1 MRWWSFL
8 IVLLI
13 SSGAWASIGDVRQQV
28 GSANVE
34 RKSGEKLTSTKG
46 LGIESLDTV
55 RTQQGRTSIQF
66 VDDTRVDVTENSK
79 LVIDEFVYDPNT
91 STGSLAIKASFG
103 TVRYASGQIAKNSR
117 QNVKISTPTAVVGV
131 RGTDF
136 SMTVDETGS
145 STIILLP
152 SCTIIANERV
162 CVTGEISVE
171 SDVGTVIMN
180 QAFQTTI
187 ILLPSCTIIA
197 NERVC
202 VTGEISVESDV
213 GTVIMNQAFQTTM
226 VETAKSTPLKPIVLD
241 LTEEFINNLLIITPP
256 QKLTDQVTKEKLQA
270 VANILDLDFLVFE
283 ELNKDYLAELEQD
296 AWQTDLDFDP
306 LAGNFLFDALDQSME
321 NLVRQAQ
328 TDLDRRE
335 TNPKLG
341 FDETTGVTILNQDP
355 RWIYIRQDAGG
366 NFVRMELQQGY
377 NYSIDHNQNGNEI
390 QGFEINPE
398 GGSVNNN
405 ITIRQSN

>member
-1 MRWWSFL
+1 MRWF
-8 IVLLI
+8 ILLMLLAA
-13 SSGAWASIGDVRQQV
+13 SDAWASIGDVRQQK
-28 GSANVE
+28 GE
-34 RKSGEKLTSTKG
+34 GTIQRKAGETVTSTTG

-55 RTQQGRTSIQF
+55 RTKLGRISIQF

-79 LVIDEFVYDPNT
+79 LVIDEFIYDPNT
-91 STGSLAIKASFG
+91 KTGAVSLKAGFG

-180 QAFQTTI
+180 QAFQTT
-187 ILLPSCTIIA
+187 
-197 NERVC
+197 V
-202 VTGEISVESDV
+202 
-213 GTVIMNQAFQTTM
+213 
-226 VETAKSTPLKPIVLD
+226 VETRQSNPLKPLVLD
-241 LTEEFINNLLIITPP
+241 LDESFINNLLIITPP
-256 QKLTDQVTKEKLQA
+256 KELEEELDKDKIQA

-283 ELNKDYLAELEQD
+283 ELNKDYLAEGEKEQ
-296 AWQTDLDFDP
+296 WQTDLDFDP
-306 LAGNFLFDALDQSME
+306 LAGDFLFDALDQSMD
-321 NLVRQAQ
+321 NLIRQAR
-328 TDLDRRE
+328 TDLDRKE
-335 TNPKLG
+335 SNPKLG
-341 FDETTGVTILNQDP
+341 FDAETGVTILNQDP
-355 RWIYIRQDAGG
+355 RWVYIREGAGG
-366 NFVRMELQQGY
+366 NYVRMELQQGY

-390 QGFEINPE
+390 IGYEINPS
-398 GGSVNNN
+398 GGSINNN
-405 ITIRQSN
+405 ITINQQN

>member
-1 MRWWSFL
+1 MRWF
-8 IVLLI
+8 VLLMLFAA
-13 SSGAWASIGDVRQQV
+13 SDAWSSIGDVRQQQGDSV
-28 GSANVE
+28 IE
-34 RKSGEKLTSTKG
+34 RKTGDKITSTTG

-55 RTQQGRTSIQF
+55 RTAQGRTSIQF

-79 LVIDEFVYDPNT
+79 LVIDEFIYDPNT
-91 STGSLAIKASFG
+91 KTGALSIKAGFG
-103 TVRYASGQIAKNSR
+103 TVRYASGQIAKNSK

-145 STIILLP
+145 STIVLLP

-180 QAFQTTI
+180 QAFQTT
-187 ILLPSCTIIA
+187 
-197 NERVC
+197 V
-202 VTGEISVESDV
+202 
-213 GTVIMNQAFQTTM
+213 
-226 VETAKSTPLKPIVLD
+226 VETAKTTPLKPIVLD
-241 LTEEFINNLLIITPP
+241 LTEDFINNLLIITPP
-256 QKLTDQVTKEKLQA
+256 SKLSEEMNKDKIQA
-270 VANILDLDFLVFE
+270 VASILDLDFLVFE
-283 ELNKDYLAELEQD
+283 ELAKDYLAEGEAD
-296 AWQTDLDFDP
+296 RWQTDLDFDP

-321 NLVRQAQ
+321 NLIRQAK
-328 TDLDRRE
+328 TDLDRKE

-355 RWIYIRQDAGG
+355 RWIYIREGAGG
-366 NFVRMELQQGY
+366 NYVRMELQQGY

-390 QGFEINPE
+390 IDYEINPS
-398 GGSVNNN
+398 GGSINNN
-405 ITIRQSN
+405 ITIKQQN

>member
-1 MRWWSFL
+1 MRWL
-8 IVLLI
+8 IILLLLTTNV
-13 SSGAWASIGDVRQQV
+13 AWASIGDVRQQV
-28 GSANVE
+28 GSASIE
-34 RKSGEKLTSTKG
+34 RKKTGEKLTSTQG

-55 RTQQGRTSIQF
+55 RTEQGRTSIQF

-79 LVIDEFVYDPNT
+79 LIIDEFVYDPNAK
-91 STGSLAIKASFG
+91 TGALSMKASFG

-180 QAFQTTI
+180 QAFQTT
-187 ILLPSCTIIA
+187 
-197 NERVC
+197 V
-202 VTGEISVESDV
+202 V
-213 GTVIMNQAFQTTM
+213 QT
-226 VETAKSTPLKPIVLD
+226 AQSTPLKPIVLN

-256 QKLTDQVTKEKLQA
+256 QQLADEMNKEKIQA

-283 ELNKDYLAELEQD
+283 ELNTDYLAEGEAD
-296 AWQTDLDFDP
+296 RWQTDLDFDP

-321 NLVRQAQ
+321 NLVREAK
-328 TDLDRRE
+328 TALDRKE

-355 RWIYIRQDAGG
+355 RWIYIREGAGG
-366 NFVRMELQQGY
+366 NYVRMELDQGY
-377 NYSIDHNQNGNEI
+377 NYSINHNQNGNEI
-390 QGFEINPE
+390 RNYEINPS
-398 GGSVNNN
+398 GGGINNQIDIKQIN
-405 ITIRQSN
+405 

>member
-1 MRWWSFL
+1 M
-8 IVLLI
+8 LLAA
-13 SSGAWASIGDVRQQV
+13 SDAWASIGDVRQQK
-28 GSANVE
+28 GE
-34 RKSGEKLTSTKG
+34 GTIQRKAGETVTSTTG

-55 RTQQGRTSIQF
+55 RTKLGRISIQF

-79 LVIDEFVYDPNT
+79 LVIDEFIYDPNT
-91 STGSLAIKASFG
+91 KTGAVSLKAGFG

-180 QAFQTTI
+180 QAFQTT
-187 ILLPSCTIIA
+187 
-197 NERVC
+197 V
-202 VTGEISVESDV
+202 
-213 GTVIMNQAFQTTM
+213 
-226 VETAKSTPLKPIVLD
+226 VETRQSNPLKPLVLD
-241 LTEEFINNLLIITPP
+241 LDESFINNLLIITPP
-256 QKLTDQVTKEKLQA
+256 KELEEELDKDKIQA

-283 ELNKDYLAELEQD
+283 ELNKDYLAEGEKEQ
-296 AWQTDLDFDP
+296 WQTDLDFDP
-306 LAGNFLFDALDQSME
+306 LAGDFLFDALDQSMD
-321 NLVRQAQ
+321 NLIRQAR
-328 TDLDRRE
+328 TDLDRKE
-335 TNPKLG
+335 SNPKLG
-341 FDETTGVTILNQDP
+341 FDAETGVTILNQDP
-355 RWIYIRQDAGG
+355 RWVYIREGAGG
-366 NFVRMELQQGY
+366 NYVRMELQQGY

-390 QGFEINPE
+390 IGYEINPN
-398 GGSVNNN
+398 GGSINNN
-405 ITIRQSN
+405 ITINQQN

>member
-1 MRWWSFL
+1 MRWL
-8 IVLLI
+8 ILVTLLL
-13 SSGAWASIGDVRQQV
+13 SSHGAFASIGDVRQQQGTTV
-28 GSANVE
+28 IE
-34 RKSGEKLTSTKG
+34 RKTGDKIPSTTG

-55 RTQQGRTSIQF
+55 RTEQGRTSIQF

-79 LVIDEFVYDPNT
+79 LVIDEFIYDPNT
-91 STGSLAIKASFG
+91 KTGALAIKAGFG
-103 TVRYASGQIAKNSR
+103 TVRYASGQIAKNSK

-187 ILLPSCTIIA
+187 
-197 NERVC
+197 
-202 VTGEISVESDV
+202 
-213 GTVIMNQAFQTTM
+213 

-256 QKLTDQVTKEKLQA
+256 QKLTEEMNKEKLQA

-296 AWQTDLDFDP
+296 AWQTDLDFGP

-321 NLVRQAQ
+321 NLVREAQ
-328 TDLDRRE
+328 TDLDRKE

-355 RWIYIRQDAGG
+355 RWIYIRQDSGG
-366 NFVRMELQQGY
+366 NYVRMELQQGY

-390 QGFEINPE
+390 RGFEINPE

-405 ITIRQSN
+405 ITINQQN

>member
-1 MRWWSFL
+1 MRWL
-8 IVLLI
+8 IALVML
-13 SSGAWASIGDVRQQV
+13 SMSTGVMASIGDVRQQQ
-28 GSANVE
+28 GEATIE
-34 RKSGEKLTSTKG
+34 RQSGDKISSTTG
-46 LGIESLDTV
+46 TEIESLDTV
-55 RTQQGRTSIQF
+55 RTGQGRTSIQF

-79 LVIDEFVYDPNT
+79 LVIDEFIYDPNT
-91 STGSLAIKASFG
+91 STGALALKASFG
-103 TVRYASGQIAKNSR
+103 TVRYASGQIAKNSK

-180 QAFQTTI
+180 QAFQTT
-187 ILLPSCTIIA
+187 
-197 NERVC
+197 V
-202 VTGEISVESDV
+202 
-213 GTVIMNQAFQTTM
+213 

-256 QKLTDQVTKEKLQA
+256 EKLTEEINKDKLQI

-283 ELNKDYLAELEQD
+283 ELSTDYLAEGEAD
-296 AWQTDLDFDP
+296 RWQTDLDFDP

-321 NLVRQAQ
+321 NLVREAK
-328 TDLDRRE
+328 TDLDRKE
-335 TNPKLG
+335 SNPKLG

-355 RWIYIRQDAGG
+355 RWIYIREGAGG
-366 NFVRMELQQGY
+366 NYVRMELQQGY

-390 QGFEINPE
+390 IDFEINPS
-398 GGSVNNN
+398 GGSINNN
-405 ITIRQSN
+405 ITINQQN

>member
-1 MRWWSFL
+1 MRWLFL
-8 IVLLI
+8 IMLLML
-13 SSGAWASIGDVRQQV
+13 SSGAQASIGDVRQQL
-28 GSANVE
+28 GSANIE
-34 RKSGEKLTSTKG
+34 RKTTGETLTSTKG

-79 LVIDEFVYDPNT
+79 LVIDEFVYDPAT
-91 STGSLAIKASFG
+91 KTGTLSIKASFG

-117 QNVKISTPTAVVGV
+117 QNVKISTPTATVGV

-187 ILLPSCTIIA
+187 
-197 NERVC
+197 
-202 VTGEISVESDV
+202 
-213 GTVIMNQAFQTTM
+213 
-226 VETAKSTPLKPIVLD
+226 VETAKSSPLKPIVLN

-256 QKLTDQVTKEKLQA
+256 ARLTAEADRQKLEAT
-270 VANILDLDFLVFE
+270 ANILDLDFLVFE

-296 AWQTDLDFDP
+296 QWQTDLDFDP
-306 LAGNFLFDALDQSME
+306 LAGNFLFDALDQSMD
-321 NLVRQAQ
+321 NLIRESKTA
-328 TDLDRRE
+328 LDRE
-335 TNPKLG
+335 KTNPKLG
-341 FDETTGVTILNQDP
+341 FDAETGVTILNQDP
-355 RWIYIRQDAGG
+355 RWVYIRQGASG
-366 NFVRMELQQGY
+366 NYVRMELDQGY
-377 NYSIDHNQNGNEI
+377 NYSINHNQNGNEI
-390 QGFEINPE
+390 RGYEINPS
-398 GGSVNNN
+398 GGGINNQIDIN
-405 ITIRQSN
+405 QQN

>member
-1 MRWWSFL
+1 MRWF
-8 IVLLI
+8 VLLMLFAA
-13 SSGAWASIGDVRQQV
+13 SNAWSSIGDVRQQQGDSV
-28 GSANVE
+28 IE
-34 RKSGEKLTSTKG
+34 RKTGDKITSITG

-55 RTQQGRTSIQF
+55 RTAQGRTSIQF

-91 STGSLAIKASFG
+91 KTGSLSIKAGFG

-117 QNVKISTPTAVVGV
+117 KNVKISTPTAVVGV

-162 CVTGEISVE
+162 CMTGEISVE

-180 QAFQTTI
+180 QAFQTT
-187 ILLPSCTIIA
+187 
-197 NERVC
+197 V
-202 VTGEISVESDV
+202 
-213 GTVIMNQAFQTTM
+213 
-226 VETAKSTPLKPIVLD
+226 VETAKSSPLKPIVLD
-241 LTEEFINNLLIITPP
+241 LTEDFINNLLIITPP
-256 QKLTDQVTKEKLQA
+256 DKLSDEMNKDKLQV

-283 ELNKDYLAELEQD
+283 ELSKDYLAEGEAD
-296 AWQTDLDFDP
+296 RWQTDLDFDP

-321 NLVRQAQ
+321 NLVRQAK
-328 TDLDRRE
+328 TDLDRKQ
-335 TNPKLG
+335 TNPKIG

-355 RWIYIRQDAGG
+355 RWIYIREGAGG
-366 NFVRMELQQGY
+366 NYVRMELQQGY

-390 QGFEINPE
+390 IDFEINPS
-398 GGSVNNN
+398 GGSINNN
-405 ITIRQSN
+405 ITINQQN

>member
-1 MRWWSFL
+1 LFL
-8 IVLLI
+8 LLLLLMTN
-13 SSGAWASIGDVRQQV
+13 AVWASIGDVRQQV
-28 GSANVE
+28 GSASIE
-34 RKSGEKLTSTKG
+34 RKKTGEKLTSTKG

-55 RTQQGRTSIQF
+55 KTEQGRTSIQF

-79 LVIDEFVYDPNT
+79 LVIDEFVYDPNAK
-91 STGSLAIKASFG
+91 TGALSMKASFG

-152 SCTIIANERV
+152 SCTIIGKERV

-180 QAFQTTI
+180 QAFQTT
-187 ILLPSCTIIA
+187 
-197 NERVC
+197 V
-202 VTGEISVESDV
+202 V
-213 GTVIMNQAFQTTM
+213 QT
-226 VETAKSTPLKPIVLD
+226 AHSTPLKPIVLN

-256 QKLTDQVTKEKLQA
+256 QQLAQEMNKEKIQA

-283 ELNKDYLAELEQD
+283 ELNKDYLAEGEKEQ
-296 AWQTDLDFDP
+296 WQTDLDFDP

-321 NLVRQAQ
+321 NLAREAK
-328 TDLDRRE
+328 TDLDRKE

-341 FDETTGVTILNQDP
+341 FDENTGVTILDQDP

-366 NFVRMELQQGY
+366 NYVRMELQKGY

-390 QGFEINPE
+390 IGYEINPS
-398 GGSVNNN
+398 GGGINNK
-405 ITIRQSN
+405 ITIRQKN